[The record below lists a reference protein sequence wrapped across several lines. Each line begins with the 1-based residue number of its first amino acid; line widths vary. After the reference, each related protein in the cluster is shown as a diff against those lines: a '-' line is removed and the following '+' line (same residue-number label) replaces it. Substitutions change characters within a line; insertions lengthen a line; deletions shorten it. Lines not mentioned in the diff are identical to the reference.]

1 MPPSQ
6 KNSGTRGAQRETPT
20 TKKNNSFFDAY
31 MSDIRNEGKD
41 GKGVDDIYP
50 ARVIR
55 VLGNGRVEVFF
66 IGTHG
71 GACTEK
77 AYIRGLFRGKGK
89 HSVNIEVNSVV
100 LIADTKIPGGA
111 QYEIMCMLSRDHIRE
126 LRKAVTLD
134 PRILNF
140 EATDGESLVKNTV
153 DELCGFDFHAS
164 EDVKFKDED
173 EDEAEI
179 DVDAI

>member
-6 KNSGTRGAQRETPT
+6 KNTGKRGAERETPT
-20 TKKNNSFFDAY
+20 TKKNNSFFEAF
-31 MSDIRNEGKD
+31 MSDIKKEGTVED
-41 GKGVDDIYP
+41 VYP

-55 VLGNGRVEVFF
+55 NVGNGRVEVFF

-71 GACTEK
+71 AGVVEK

-100 LIADTKIPGGA
+100 LVADTKIPGGA
-111 QYEIMCMLSRDHIRE
+111 QYEIMCMLSRDHIRD
-126 LRKAVTLD
+126 LRRVMTLD
-134 PRILNF
+134 DRILNF
-140 EATDGESLVKNTV
+140 EATDGDALVNNEV
-153 DELCGFDFHAS
+153 DQLCGFDFTGGGEA
-164 EDVKFKDED
+164 VPDED
-173 EDEAEI
+173 DEEAEI